1 MRMRIIL
8 SASGQPPA
16 IWSKGWDRQTL
27 ATWKL
32 GSEIHCSKLCGY
44 GCDWSHWSNCF
55 LGIRIVLPASLKLS
69 IPGSDH
75 QHFWIY
81 FLLIH
86 PAFIL
91 PIFGCGTFFIWRFLN
106 CIPAYWDLTCLWSL
120 TMVSHQQKTVKTIT
134 TTLSLYN
141 RRTSPLY
148 KTFTK
153 K

>member
-55 LGIRIVLPASLKLS
+55 LGIRIVLPASLFQAMIIS
-69 IPGSDH
+69 ISE
-75 QHFWIY
+75 FT
-81 FLLIH
+81 FFLIH

-91 PIFGCGTFFIWRFLN
+91 PVFGCGTFFIWRFLN

-120 TMVSHQQKTVKTIT
+120 TMVSHQQKTVKIIT
-134 TTLSLYN
+134 RTLSLYN
-141 RRTSPLY
+141 RRTCPLY